1 MLAARPRSSTL
12 LATQRRSGNAP
23 AGEIDYSGITIYSVG
38 RMLRPVDINFSPL
51 LRRYTLEEFWALP
64 EREDHAHY
72 NLIAGYLF
80 IVPPPEPPHG
90 DMVSRMSRLLI
101 GFMHTNNIEG
111 YVNHPPEPIYVRA
124 EGSTYL
130 EPDIMYLSKKLRKQ
144 MVYQRTSADI
154 VFECLG
160 CSTSV
165 YDRTTK
171 ADTYLALGVR
181 ELWLIDPD
189 TETIEVRHAGKVG
202 ERLVWEIFRYPR
214 GHKAKSR
221 VLEDYEIS
229 VDDFFEGIYLA
240 TD

>member
-1 MLAARPRSSTL
+1 METP
-12 LATQRRSGNAP
+12 
-23 AGEIDYSGITIYSVG
+23 I
-38 RMLRPVDINFSPL
+38 DINFSPL
-51 LRRYTLEEFWALP
+51 MMRYTLEEFWNLP

-90 DMVSRMSRLLI
+90 DLVSSMGRSLVTFL
-101 GFMHTNNIEG
+101 NANDIEG

-130 EPDIMYLSKKLRKQ
+130 EPDIMYLSTELRQQ
-144 MVYQRTSADI
+144 MEHQRTSADI

-160 CSTSV
+160 CRTSV

-181 ELWLIDPD
+181 ELWLIDPE
-189 TETIEVRHAGKVG
+189 TETIEVPCKQ
-202 ERLVWEIFRYPR
+202 
-214 GHKAKSR
+214 SR
-221 VLEDYEIS
+221 
-229 VDDFFEGIYLA
+229 
-240 TD
+240 